1 MKRYYALIIGL
12 LATASWQASAQSH
25 NDPTSLK
32 QEERDAYNA
41 ARLANTIDAWEIFMN
56 NYPDSYYREQAR
68 KNRDAATVAHYCNA
82 ATTLDQLVAYIDD
95 VSAQEPRIRLFY
107 ANLVNNPT
115 HSYRYEH
122 MDVGF
127 NGCTGVVNEHIEW
140 ADKKQRPRDNRF
152 TFNAQGLLTESSI
165 TGSNGKPVV
174 RQYTYAYDNL
184 HGYSLRSESSG
195 SKTVQYAPFFDS
207 ADKLQTLKGNDQST
221 FTYTY
226 GDYGVLTKL
235 VHNNG
240 KATRTLLYRDGYIIR
255 EETGGKAFRYLYDFD
270 SATGKKYLIAIREL
284 GQGTTVAHERTFD
297 YKVDTHGRITTVK
310 VSQDGVLQMT
320 ITRTYQR

>member
-1 MKRYYALIIGL
+1 
-12 LATASWQASAQSH
+12 
-25 NDPTSLK
+25 
-32 QEERDAYNA
+32 
-41 ARLANTIDAWEIFMN
+41 
-56 NYPDSYYREQAR
+56 
-68 KNRDAATVAHYCNA
+68 
-82 ATTLDQLVAYIDD
+82 
-95 VSAQEPRIRLFY
+95 
-107 ANLVNNPT
+107 
-115 HSYRYEH
+115 